1 MNRGTGAEAQGVL
14 VAARRLPFVG
24 VKGGCAVV
32 ESWQETVEDLRRC
45 CQAKKLAV
53 CGQSPGL

>member
-1 MNRGTGAEAQGVL
+1 MNRGTGAEAQG